1 MERGVAGFNRR
12 NALALGGALVL
23 AACTSK
29 VTTTEDTAT
38 EHEALAQPATIVVR
52 DFAIDPGAV
61 RVDTGVGGTI
71 RRTLS
76 DTDSADARENDIA
89 LVRAAIRGGLEQAI
103 AKMGLPVHAAVS
115 PLPAGPYVEIRGTV
129 LSIDEGNRT
138 RRNIVGFGAGKSMVR
153 AKAEVFYV
161 APNAPARL
169 LESYDARV
177 DSGHMPGLGIGAA
190 AGSVSA
196 MAVGGGVKVATAGQ
210 SEVESEAKKLAER
223 LSVNLGTLFADHH
236 WIPAS
241 AIPSTGLLR

>member
-1 MERGVAGFNRR
+1 MGSCIAALNRR
-12 NALALGGALVL
+12 GTLILSGALLV

-29 VTTTEDTAT
+29 VTSEETAAD
-38 EHEALAQPATIVVR
+38 HDALPQPATIVVQ
-52 DFAIDPGAV
+52 DFAIDPNAIHI
-61 RVDTGVGGTI
+61 DMGVGGTI
-71 RRTLS
+71 RRALS
-76 DTDSADARENDIA
+76 DTESADARANDIA
-89 LVRAAIRGGLEQAI
+89 LVRAAVRGGLEQAI
-103 AKMGLPVHAAVS
+103 AKMGLAVHPVGN
-115 PLPAGPYVEIRGTV
+115 PMPAGPYVEIRGTV
-129 LSIDEGNRT
+129 LTIDEGNRT

-177 DSGHMPGLGIGAA
+177 DSGHMPGLGLGAA

-196 MAVGGGVKVATAGQ
+196 LAVGGGVKVATAGQ
-210 SEVESEAKKLAER
+210 AEVESEARKLADR